1 MSKNVKKLITLC
13 EGFLRD
19 VRDLHAPCGPIRN
32 YIYIQEGR
40 EPLVRLVGQSP
51 RCPFRLNSKAMET

>member
-19 VRDLHAPCGPIRN
+19 VRDLHAPCGPIRWVRPKQKL
-32 YIYIQEGR
+32 YIHSRGKGTSSTSTG
-40 EPLVRLVGQSP
+40 PV
-51 RCPFRLNSKAMET
+51 T